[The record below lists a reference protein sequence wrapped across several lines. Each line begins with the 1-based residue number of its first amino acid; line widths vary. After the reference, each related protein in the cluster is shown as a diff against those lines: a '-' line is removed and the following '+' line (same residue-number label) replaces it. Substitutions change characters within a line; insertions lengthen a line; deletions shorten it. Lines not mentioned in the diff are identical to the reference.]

1 MEGKEMS
8 NINTVGKLIEELSK
22 LDKEAPVEIKI
33 AFKNTMYD
41 VVDVDYYSG
50 KCVIIVSGR

>member
-1 MEGKEMS
+1 MS

-33 AFKNTMYD
+33 AFKNSMYD
-41 VVDVDYYSG
+41 VIDVDYYSG
-50 KCVIIVSGR
+50 KCVFIIQRSK

>member
-1 MEGKEMS
+1 MS

-33 AFKNTMYD
+33 AFEDTIYD
-41 VVDVDYYSG
+41 VIDVDYYDE
-50 KCVIIVSGR
+50 KCVFIVKRRE